1 MGIFLFLV
9 VSNVLLTE
17 TQSLDDCTIAIDIGI
32 VQMLK
37 ELTTLTYQ
45 HGE

>member
-9 VSNVLLTE
+9 VSTILLTE
-17 TQSLDDCTIAIDIGI
+17 TQSLDDGTVTIDI
-32 VQMLK
+32 VNVKVLQQ
-37 ELTTLTYQ
+37 LTTLTYQ